1 MIYSRYFILFKINW
15 NSLWF
20 AVNSIQH
27 CREIWLIHKR
37 QDHSRFFNILF
48 TIGSILAG
56 KNFNAASLIIEIRNF
71 NLKNYTQIFQFFF
84 FCVFFA
90 MIDSLIS
97 TPPSFKGNTKMFS
110 ALWSI
115 CTYCGWTLMGILLRC
130 SFFSSP
136 LCKMKKKYT
145 MGSRKFYTSVCG
157 CHKLGNKCLSHYF
170 QVVVTLKKCSFFRKS
185 LHYLL

>member
-56 KNFNAASLIIEIRNF
+56 NNFNAASLIIEIRNF

-84 FCVFFA
+84 FFFFLQWFIHSSVHPHLSREIQKCSLVHLHVLWMNFNGYLIKVFFFFL
-90 MIDSLIS
+90 SL
-97 TPPSFKGNTKMFS
+97 
-110 ALWSI
+110 
-115 CTYCGWTLMGILLRC
+115 
-130 SFFSSP
+130 
-136 LCKMKKKYT
+136 
-145 MGSRKFYTSVCG
+145 
-157 CHKLGNKCLSHYF
+157 
-170 QVVVTLKKCSFFRKS
+170 
-185 LHYLL
+185 

>member
-84 FCVFFA
+84 LFFFCNDLFTHQY
-90 MIDSLIS
+90 
-97 TPPSFKGNTKMFS
+97 TPIFQGKYKN

-136 LCKMKKKYT
+136 CKMKQKYT

>member
-71 NLKNYTQIFQFFF
+71 NLKNNTQIFHFFF
-84 FCVFFA
+84 FFFFA
-90 MIDSLIS
+90 MIYSLIS
-97 TPPSFKGNTKMFS
+97 T
-110 ALWSI
+110 AHL
-115 CTYCGWTLMGILLRC
+115 
-130 SFFSSP
+130 
-136 LCKMKKKYT
+136 
-145 MGSRKFYTSVCG
+145 SREI
-157 CHKLGNKCLSHYF
+157 
-170 QVVVTLKKCSFFRKS
+170 QKCSLVHLHVLWMNFNGYLIKVFFFFLS
-185 LHYLL
+185 L

>member
-1 MIYSRYFILFKINW
+1 MIYSRYFILFKINL

-20 AVNSIQH
+20 SVNSIQH

-71 NLKNYTQIFQFFF
+71 NLKIYPKIFQFFF
-84 FCVFFA
+84 FFFFFA

-97 TPPSFKGNTKMFS
+97 TPPIFQGKYKNVFCSLVHLHV
-110 ALWSI
+110 LWMN
-115 CTYCGWTLMGILLRC
+115 LMGILLRC

>member
-84 FCVFFA
+84 FFFCNDWFTHQYTPNLSREIQKCFLLFGPSARTVDELNGDLIKVFFFFLS
-90 MIDSLIS
+90 SL
-97 TPPSFKGNTKMFS
+97 
-110 ALWSI
+110 
-115 CTYCGWTLMGILLRC
+115 
-130 SFFSSP
+130 
-136 LCKMKKKYT
+136 
-145 MGSRKFYTSVCG
+145 
-157 CHKLGNKCLSHYF
+157 
-170 QVVVTLKKCSFFRKS
+170 
-185 LHYLL
+185 

>member
-84 FCVFFA
+84 CFFFFA

>member
-37 QDHSRFFNILF
+37 QVHSRFFNILF
-48 TIGSILAG
+48 TIGSILTG

-84 FCVFFA
+84 FFFLQW
-90 MIDSLIS
+90 LIHS
-97 TPPSFKGNTKMFS
+97 SVHPHLSREIQKCFLLFGT
-110 ALWSI
+110 SI
-115 CTYCGWTLMGILLRC
+115 CTYCGWTLMGILWRC

>member
-84 FCVFFA
+84 FFFFFCNDWFTHQYTPIFQGKYKNVFCSLVHLHVLWMNFNGDLMKVFFFFLS
-90 MIDSLIS
+90 SL
-97 TPPSFKGNTKMFS
+97 
-110 ALWSI
+110 
-115 CTYCGWTLMGILLRC
+115 
-130 SFFSSP
+130 
-136 LCKMKKKYT
+136 
-145 MGSRKFYTSVCG
+145 
-157 CHKLGNKCLSHYF
+157 
-170 QVVVTLKKCSFFRKS
+170 
-185 LHYLL
+185 

>member
-27 CREIWLIHKR
+27 CREIWLIHKG

-71 NLKNYTQIFQFFF
+71 NLKNYTQIFSVFFF
-84 FCVFFA
+84 FFA

-110 ALWSI
+110 ALW
-115 CTYCGWTLMGILLRC
+115 YVHLHVLWMNFNGDLMKV
-130 SFFSSP
+130 FFFFLSS
-136 LCKMKKKYT
+136 L
-145 MGSRKFYTSVCG
+145 
-157 CHKLGNKCLSHYF
+157 
-170 QVVVTLKKCSFFRKS
+170 
-185 LHYLL
+185 